1 MAKQAIKKGVGIHN
15 SFDVQN
21 LKTSLFGNEENSRV
35 ADKELEWILMPKGFQ
50 DALKLPGIPMARGAV
65 ICRGWSDTGKS
76 TVKNC
81 CIAGA
86 MKQGILPVIFETEG
100 NFDFQYAKDCGM
112 QIEPVYDDVEHID
125 EETGEVT
132 VRREIVDWKG
142 DYILFTNS
150 KMCDFCGDMDYK
162 TSTKKS
168 KKRKVAVIEDIAYII
183 TTLLDKQDEG
193 EIPMPMLFVW
203 DSVGSIGSY
212 ASYVSK
218 TGNNQFD
225 AGAISNAFKPILA
238 RISASKERGSEYS
251 NTLFVCNKIWQNV
264 MNSMGGAV
272 AVENSGGKTFFYGC
286 RLGLHCGKT
295 ASAGTKKL
303 KAVLKGQEYQYGT
316 LTHISVFK
324 NQLPTPYN
332 IVYSG
337 TMCCVHNGI
346 ISEDDLEN
354 YKKTQIPLIFEKMK
368 QADENGV
375 LKGAKMEDIT
385 FVEEDSD

>member
-1 MAKQAIKKGVGIHN
+1 MAKQAIKKGVGLHK
-15 SFDVQN
+15 SFNVQS
-21 LKTSLFGNEENSRV
+21 LKTTLFGNEENSRV

-65 ICRGWSDTGKS
+65 VCRGWSDTGKS

-112 QIEPVYDDVEHID
+112 DIEPVYGDVEYVD

-132 VRREIVDWKG
+132 VKNEIIDWKG
-142 DYILFTNS
+142 DYLLFTNS

-162 TSTKKS
+162 TSTRKS

-183 TTLLDKQDEG
+183 TTLLDKQDDG

-225 AGAISNAFKPILA
+225 AGAISNSFQPILA

-272 AVENSGGKTFFYGC
+272 AVENSGGKTLFYGC

-303 KAVLKGQEYQYGT
+303 KAILKGQEYQYGT

-324 NQLPTPYN
+324 NQLPIPYN

-346 ISEDDLEN
+346 ISEDELES

-368 QADENGV
+368 EKDENGV

>member
-132 VRREIVDWKG
+132 VKREIVDWKC

-162 TSTKKS
+162 TSTKKT
-168 KKRKVAVIEDIAYII
+168 KKRKVAV
-183 TTLLDKQDEG
+183 
-193 EIPMPMLFVW
+193 
-203 DSVGSIGSY
+203 
-212 ASYVSK
+212 
-218 TGNNQFD
+218 N
-225 AGAISNAFKPILA
+225 
-238 RISASKERGSEYS
+238 
-251 NTLFVCNKIWQNV
+251 
-264 MNSMGGAV
+264 
-272 AVENSGGKTFFYGC
+272 
-286 RLGLHCGKT
+286 
-295 ASAGTKKL
+295 
-303 KAVLKGQEYQYGT
+303 
-316 LTHISVFK
+316 
-324 NQLPTPYN
+324 
-332 IVYSG
+332 
-337 TMCCVHNGI
+337 
-346 ISEDDLEN
+346 
-354 YKKTQIPLIFEKMK
+354 
-368 QADENGV
+368 
-375 LKGAKMEDIT
+375 
-385 FVEEDSD
+385 